1 VTDNTE
7 QPDGVGQDASSEKDL
22 SDEQSVAVLC
32 QRIENGIPVMA
43 CVMHRE
49 PFDTSLCRHDARL
62 PAEVLQVPLPSW
74 WDGWYDLGNDWYAA
88 KIDLE
93 PALLA
98 ALLVGANTKDQ
109 VRACSRRAIGKI
121 VEQADAVLKV
131 PDNGDDRHNPD
142 LDDIMAA

>member
-1 VTDNTE
+1 MIDQTE
-7 QPDGVGQDASSEKDL
+7 QPDGEGQDANDFFV
-22 SDEQSVAVLC
+22 DDQSVAVLY

-88 KIDLE
+88 RIDLE

-121 VEQADAVLKV
+121 VEHADAVLKV
-131 PDNGDDRHNPD
+131 PDSGDDRHNPD